1 MNVTIIPNDPGCK
14 PVKPGC
20 PVPPANGIAGYDDT
34 VTDFITAS
42 PDMGVVLRTDAKVA
56 KLHKGDLVQNL
67 VYVDKSMQL
76 QTITGVLTKVLCPD
90 GACPPPPPCH
100 PCAPEMIQ
108 PAVLVLDV
116 STEYDASVFKIP
128 ISSIRDFE
136 SDEIDPKD
144 VRVWD
149 IDFITDTQ
157 VIFYSKFEPQI
168 VRWNGE
174 DVEFTETR
182 GNVENATR
190 YLITVN
196 SMMAENVLTVIGTG
210 GAIVTRSVKGIAP
223 EIHGTFSIDVVLNK
237 VNELIKN
244 YYNVTANDSGVT
256 IPQKELYVNTL
267 THCHGVK
274 SIDLIDSDGNVVYD
288 YTVDEV
294 MPLSLGMNSF
304 SYQEIAKVSGD
315 ALMIQAP
322 VLLYLM
328 REIAAN
334 GYQFRV
340 NGFDIDLSVP
350 VDSVWMNQ
358 LVASNVLVYDGSDPR
373 NHAKVCNDVANLY
386 KEIVTTSLTED
397 HVINAKRLKH
407 KSNDLL
413 KETLHQLNVTLIT
426 PIDREDIQ
434 SIASLLNKITKRI
447 VKASLNLKVYRLE
460 NFTENMQKQAQ
471 TLYQATEEL
480 KIIIHNFKKSS
491 SIKEMTETNLKMKE
505 IESYGDEIH
514 YHAIDELFSGKY
526 DALTVIKLRDI
537 HKDIENA
544 LDSCFSVSDAV
555 VNVVLKQS

>member
-1 MNVTIIPNDPGCK
+1 MNVTIVPNGPC
-14 PVKPGC
+14 GC
-20 PVPPANGIAGYDDT
+20 PPGKPPKPPVPNGDIAHYEDN

-42 PDMGVVLRTDAKVA
+42 PDMGIVLRTEAGKVT
-56 KLHKGDLVQNL
+56 KLHKGDLVKDL

-76 QTITGVLTKVLCPD
+76 QTITGVLSAVLCKIDEPKKPV
-90 GACPPPPPCH
+90 GSCPPPPCIPDVIR
-100 PCAPEMIQ
+100 PVM
-108 PAVLVLDV
+108 LVLDV

-144 VRVWD
+144 VRIWD

-157 VIFYSKFEPQI
+157 VIFYSKFKPQI

-190 YLITVN
+190 YLITVS
-196 SMMAENVLTVIGTG
+196 SMMADNVLTVIGTG

-223 EIHGTFSIDVVLNK
+223 EIHDTFSIDVVLNK

-274 SIDLIDSDGNVVYD
+274 SIDLVDSDGNVVYD
-288 YTVDEV
+288 YTVDEI

-315 ALMIQAP
+315 VLMIQAP

-373 NHAKVCNDVANLY
+373 NHAKVCND
-386 KEIVTTSLTED
+386 EIILTRYDGTCGVSFILSDQGGERLPDTATFITAVRNVDEDGSVTKPTSMCIDAATDDDMLTTAVYVGYTTDEITED
-397 HVINAKRLKH
+397 STKKI
-407 KSNDLL
+407 
-413 KETLHQLNVTLIT
+413 IY
-426 PIDREDIQ
+426 DI
-434 SIASLLNKITKRI
+434 IAPNYGSVSMKIT
-447 VKASLNLKVYRLE
+447 VNTKAE
-460 NFTENMQKQAQ
+460 
-471 TLYQATEEL
+471 
-480 KIIIHNFKKSS
+480 
-491 SIKEMTETNLKMKE
+491 
-505 IESYGDEIH
+505 
-514 YHAIDELFSGKY
+514 
-526 DALTVIKLRDI
+526 
-537 HKDIENA
+537 
-544 LDSCFSVSDAV
+544 
-555 VNVVLKQS
+555 

>member
-42 PDMGVVLRTDAKVA
+42 PDMGVVLRTDTKVA

-76 QTITGVLTKVLCPD
+76 QTITGVLTKVLCKVVAPQKPSIPD
-90 GACPPPPPCH
+90 GACPPPPHCH

-144 VRVWD
+144 VRIWD

-223 EIHGTFSIDVVLNK
+223 EIHDTFSIDVVLNK

-256 IPQKELYVNTL
+256 IPQKELYVNIL

-274 SIDLIDSDGNVVYD
+274 SIDLVDSDGNIVYD
-288 YTVDEV
+288 YTVDEI

-315 ALMIQAP
+315 LLMIQAP

-373 NHAKVCNDVANLY
+373 NHAKVCNN
-386 KEIVTTSLTED
+386 EIILTRYDGTCGVSFILSDQGGERLPDTATFITAVRNVDEEGSVTKPTSMCIDAATDDDMLTTAVYVGYTTDEITED
-397 HVINAKRLKH
+397 STKKI
-407 KSNDLL
+407 
-413 KETLHQLNVTLIT
+413 IY
-426 PIDREDIQ
+426 DI
-434 SIASLLNKITKRI
+434 IAPSYGSVSMKIT
-447 VKASLNLKVYRLE
+447 VNTKVE
-460 NFTENMQKQAQ
+460 
-471 TLYQATEEL
+471 
-480 KIIIHNFKKSS
+480 
-491 SIKEMTETNLKMKE
+491 
-505 IESYGDEIH
+505 
-514 YHAIDELFSGKY
+514 
-526 DALTVIKLRDI
+526 
-537 HKDIENA
+537 
-544 LDSCFSVSDAV
+544 
-555 VNVVLKQS
+555 

>member
-1 MNVTIIPNDPGCK
+1 MNVTIVPNGPC
-14 PVKPGC
+14 GC
-20 PVPPANGIAGYDDT
+20 PPGKPPKPPVPNGDIAHYEDN

-42 PDMGVVLRTDAKVA
+42 PDMGIVLRTEAGKVT
-56 KLHKGDLVQNL
+56 KLHKGDLVKDL

-76 QTITGVLTKVLCPD
+76 QTITGVLSAVLCKIDEPKKPV
-90 GACPPPPPCH
+90 GSCPPPPCIPDVIR
-100 PCAPEMIQ
+100 PVM
-108 PAVLVLDV
+108 LVLDV

-144 VRVWD
+144 VRIWD

-157 VIFYSKFEPQI
+157 VIFYSKFKPQI

-190 YLITVN
+190 YLITVS
-196 SMMAENVLTVIGTG
+196 SMMADNVLTVIGTG
-210 GAIVTRSVKGIAP
+210 GAIVTRSVRGIAP
-223 EIHGTFSIDVVLNK
+223 EIHDTFSIDVVLNK

-274 SIDLIDSDGNVVYD
+274 SIDLVDSDGNVVYD
-288 YTVDEV
+288 YTVDEI

-315 ALMIQAP
+315 VLMIQAP

-373 NHAKVCNDVANLY
+373 NHAKVCND
-386 KEIVTTSLTED
+386 EIILTRYDGTCGVSFILSDQGGERLPDTATFITAVRNVDEDGSVTKPTSMCIDAATDDDMLTTAVYVGYTTDEITED
-397 HVINAKRLKH
+397 STKKI
-407 KSNDLL
+407 
-413 KETLHQLNVTLIT
+413 IY
-426 PIDREDIQ
+426 DI
-434 SIASLLNKITKRI
+434 IAPNYGSVSMKIT
-447 VKASLNLKVYRLE
+447 VNTKAE
-460 NFTENMQKQAQ
+460 
-471 TLYQATEEL
+471 
-480 KIIIHNFKKSS
+480 
-491 SIKEMTETNLKMKE
+491 
-505 IESYGDEIH
+505 
-514 YHAIDELFSGKY
+514 
-526 DALTVIKLRDI
+526 
-537 HKDIENA
+537 
-544 LDSCFSVSDAV
+544 
-555 VNVVLKQS
+555 